1 MPEFPV
7 LDTDFFAGEIKN
19 RANLLL
25 AQVADSFMQKGDKG
39 AIVITIKLEQ
49 SDDKGHLSSQVEV
62 ASKNAKYTS
71 NKYTGYLSQGKVLSG
86 QMKMTDEELGGNPPD
101 DEKKDKKSGKAA

>member
-7 LDTDFFAGEIKN
+7 LDTNFFADEVKN
-19 RANLLL
+19 RANVLL

-39 AIVITIKLEQ
+39 TVTITIKLEQ
-49 SDDKGHLSSQVEV
+49 ADDKGHLSFQVET
-62 ASKNAKYTS
+62 ASKNAKFTS

-86 QMKMTDEELGGNPPD
+86 QMAMTDED
-101 DEKKDKKSGKAA
+101 FKSKDSESDKAETDAA